1 MRPESRTLPGLT
13 RTDRDEG
20 RSSST
25 SRQSGP
31 RLNSRTLTLG
41 NSARA
46 VSAPSSGFS
55 GSASTSQFTE
65 SESYLRAYRRT
76 PFRCARRT
84 SILPAERAGRFS
96 LNITVSARSRV
107 SHTEVSGHGGGQVT
121 LRPQNLA
128 STSG

>member
-1 MRPESRTLPGLT
+1 M
-13 RTDRDEG
+13 DEG

-41 NSARA
+41 NSART
-46 VSAPSSGFS
+46 VSALSSGFS

-84 SILPAERAGRFS
+84 SILPAERAGRFN

-107 SHTEVSGHGGGQVT
+107 SHTAVSGHGGGQVT
-121 LRPQNLA
+121 LRPQSLA